1 MPNRPSRSRR
11 DFLKSV
17 ALAAPASLLTGA
29 EKAFADPPSRLAV
42 EVYIWVELLQRE
54 HRTLSEGLPEIFST
68 ARAAGFS
75 NIELNDD
82 FFAAALRERTL
93 ALLRQNQLSVPCV
106 YLGGAMHEETA
117 GTETVRRGLATFAA
131 AKPAGCNALVCDPSP
146 KPTGEKTDAELATQV
161 RFVNELGRKL
171 AANGGNLRFHNHKV
185 ELASHAR
192 EWRYMLAHTDPSVV
206 SVCLDIDWANQA
218 GYPPMDLLR
227 AAGRRVREIHV
238 RSSHHLVWDESVEGD
253 GDVNFRPIAAW
264 LREER
269 LKPLV
274 VVELAYDPGTVVTR
288 SLLDDLRRSREFTER
303 TFEVS

>member
-1 MPNRPSRSRR
+1 MTNRPSRSRR

-17 ALAAPASLLTGA
+17 ALAAPASVLTRA
-29 EKAFADPPSRLAV
+29 ERAFADTPSRLAV

-68 ARAAGFS
+68 ARTAGFS

-82 FFAAALRERTL
+82 FFASALRERTL
-93 ALLRQNQLSVPCV
+93 ALLRQNELSVPCV

-131 AKPAGCNALVCDPSP
+131 AKPGGCRALVCDPSP

-161 RFVNELGRKL
+161 RLVNELGRKL
-171 AANGGNLRFHNHKV
+171 AVLGGNLRFHNHKV

-192 EWRYMLAHTDPSVV
+192 EWRYMLTHTDPAAV
-206 SVCLDIDWANQA
+206 SVCLDIDWVEQA
-218 GYPPMDLLR
+218 GYQPLDLLR
-227 AAGRRVREIHV
+227 EAGRRVREIHV
-238 RSSHHLVWDESVEGD
+238 RSSHHLLWDESVQGG
-253 GDVNFRPIAAW
+253 GDVDLRPIAAW

-269 LKPLV
+269 LNPLV
-274 VVELAYDPGTVVTR
+274 VVELAYAPGTVVTR
-288 SLLDDLRRSREFTER
+288 SLRDDLRRSREFTAR
-303 TFEVS
+303 TFGVS